1 MNNPYD
7 AIVIGIGSMGSSAA
21 YHLAKNGAKVL
32 GLEQF
37 LITHDQGSHAGQ
49 SRVIRKSYFEHP
61 DYVPFLERS
70 YELWHELE
78 RMTGAEV
85 YVRTGLLYSGRPLH
99 PLMRGSRLSAD
110 SYGIPFQLL
119 DRSTVKE
126 RYPFFNL
133 PNDHEVWLEPEAGFI
148 TPERAILLYTD
159 LAMKHGAEIRSGE
172 RVMHWERSRDGIIVT
187 TDKGSYRAKK
197 LVITAGPWAGKLI
210 PGLSAQL
217 VPSRQIVAWVMPKDP
232 DRFTLGNFPCWT
244 YADEDKPGVY
254 YGFPILP
261 VGRFGGPIGLKM
273 AYHHH
278 ASTTDADAV
287 DRIIHE
293 ADENE
298 VRQILTKV
306 FPRMEARILTIKTCL
321 YTNTPDE
328 HFVIDFAPGQD
339 EDVVIAAGFSGH
351 GFKFASAV
359 GEVMSDLALKGKT
372 DTPITLFHANRFQ
385 K

>member
-1 MNNPYD
+1 MTNAYD
-7 AIVIGIGSMGSSAA
+7 VITIGIGSMGSSAA
-21 YHLAKNGAKVL
+21 YHLAKSGAKVL

-37 LITHDQGSHAGQ
+37 HITHDQGSHAGQ

-78 RMTGAEV
+78 RTTGAEV

-99 PLMRGSRLSAD
+99 PLMKGSRLSAD
-110 SYGIPFQLL
+110 TYHIPFQQL
-119 DRSTVKE
+119 DKATARE
-126 RYPFFNL
+126 RYPLFNM
-133 PNDHEVWLEPEAGFI
+133 PDDHEVWLEPEAGFI

-159 LAMKHGAEIRSGE
+159 LAISLGAEIRSGE
-172 RVMHWERSRDGIIVT
+172 RVMHWDRTRDGITVT

-210 PGLSAQL
+210 PGLAAQL
-217 VPSRQIVAWVMPKDP
+217 VPSRQIVAWVMPRDP
-232 DRFTLGNFPCWT
+232 APFALGSFPCWT

-278 ASTTDADAV
+278 ASSTDADTV
-287 DRIIHE
+287 DRIIHD
-293 ADENE
+293 ADEKE
-298 VRQILTKV
+298 VRQILDKV
-306 FPRMEARILTIKTCL
+306 FPRMDARILTVKTCL

-328 HFVIDFAPGQD
+328 NFVIDFAPGQD

-372 DTPITLFHANRFQ
+372 NTPIALFHANRFQ